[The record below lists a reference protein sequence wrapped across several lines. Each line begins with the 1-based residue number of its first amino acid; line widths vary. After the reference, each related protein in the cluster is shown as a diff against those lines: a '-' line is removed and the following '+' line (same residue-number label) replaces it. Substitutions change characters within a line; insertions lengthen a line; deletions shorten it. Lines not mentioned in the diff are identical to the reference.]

1 MKPINSSKAGLIME
15 AIKFEHVSFAYDN
28 GFVAVD
34 DISLTIDPGEKVAII
49 GQNGAGKTT
58 AVKMM
63 NGLLRPKSG
72 KIYVFGEE
80 TSKKTTATLSKK
92 VGYVFQNPGD
102 QIFNQTVYSEI
113 AYSLKYLKIDK
124 AEIERRV
131 IAAAKMCYL
140 SDELQTNPYDLP
152 FSIRKFV
159 TIASV
164 VAMDADVVILDEPTA
179 GQDLLG
185 LTYQKEIIEQLHQRG
200 KTVITISHDME
211 FVIENFDRILV
222 MADKKIVGDADKR
235 EIFWNFE
242 LLDKAALKQPVVAQ
256 LANRLE
262 MKRNIINIDDFVSE
276 YEK

>member
-1 MKPINSSKAGLIME
+1 ME

-34 DISLTIDPGEKVAII
+34 DISLTIEAGEKVAII

-58 AVKMM
+58 TVKMM

-72 KIYVFGEE
+72 KIFVFGEDA
-80 TSKKTTATLSKK
+80 SKKTTATLSKK

-124 AEIERRV
+124 EEIDRRV
-131 IAAAKMCYL
+131 NAAAKMCYL

-164 VAMDADVVILDEPTA
+164 VAMDADVVVLDEPTA

-185 LTYQKEIIEQLHQRG
+185 LTYQKEIIEQLHQIG

-222 MADKKIVGDADKR
+222 MADKKIIGDADKR

-256 LANRLE
+256 LANRLT
-262 MKRNIINIDDFVSE
+262 MKRNIININDFVSE

>member
-1 MKPINSSKAGLIME
+1 MD
-15 AIKFEHVSFAYDN
+15 AIRFEHVTFAYDN

-34 DISLTIDPGEKVAII
+34 DISLTIRSGEKVAII

-72 KIYVFGEE
+72 KIMVFGEDA
-80 TSKKTTATLSKK
+80 SKKTTATLSKK

-102 QIFNQTVYSEI
+102 QIFNQSVYSEI
-113 AYSLKYLKIDK
+113 AYSLRYLRMQQE
-124 AEIERRV
+124 EIERRV
-131 IAAAKMCYL
+131 TEAAQICHLA
-140 SDELQTNPYDLP
+140 DDLQTNPYDLP

-164 VAMDADVVILDEPTA
+164 VAMDADVGILDEPTA

-185 LTYQKEIIEQLHQRG
+185 LLYQKEIIERLHGSG

-211 FVIENFDRILV
+211 FVIENFDRIIV
-222 MADKKIVGDADKR
+222 MADKKIVGDAHKQ
-235 EIFWNFE
+235 EIFWDFE

-262 MKRNIINIDDFVSE
+262 MKRNIITIDDFVSE
-276 YEK
+276 YET

>member
-1 MKPINSSKAGLIME
+1 MD
-15 AIKFEHVSFAYDN
+15 AIRFEHVTFAYDN

-34 DISLTIDPGEKVAII
+34 DISLVIESGEKVAII

-58 AVKMM
+58 TVKMM

-72 KIYVFGEE
+72 KITIFGEDS
-80 TSKKTTATLSKK
+80 SKKTTATLSKK

-102 QIFNQTVYSEI
+102 QIFNQSVYSEI
-113 AYSLKYLKIDK
+113 AYSLKYLKMDK
-124 AEIERRV
+124 NEIERRV
-131 IAAAKMCYL
+131 TEAAQICHL
-140 SDELQTNPYDLP
+140 SDDLQTNPYDLP

-185 LTYQKEIIEQLHQRG
+185 LLYQREIIGHLHQLG

-211 FVIENFDRILV
+211 FVIENFDRIIV
-222 MADKKIVGDADKR
+222 MADKKIVGDANKR
-235 EIFWNFE
+235 DIFWDFE

-256 LANRLE
+256 LANRLG
-262 MKRNIINIDDFVSE
+262 MKRKIITMDDFVSE
-276 YEK
+276 YET

>member
-1 MKPINSSKAGLIME
+1 ME
-15 AIKFEHVSFAYDN
+15 AIKFEHVSFAYEH

-34 DISLTIDPGEKVAII
+34 DISFNIQSGEKVAII

-58 AVKMM
+58 TVKMM

-72 KIYVFGEE
+72 EITVFGDDA
-80 TSKKTTATLSKK
+80 SKKTTATLSKK

-102 QIFNQTVYSEI
+102 QIFNQTVYNEI
-113 AYSLKYLKIDK
+113 AYSLKYLKMDK
-124 AEIERRV
+124 TEVERRV
-131 IAAAKMCYL
+131 NSAAAMCYL

-164 VAMDADVVILDEPTA
+164 VAMNVDVVILDEPTA

-185 LTYQKEIIEQLHQRG
+185 LLHQKEIIEQLHQMG
-200 KTVITISHDME
+200 KTVVTISHDME
-211 FVIENFDRILV
+211 FVIDNFDRIIV
-222 MADKKIVGDADKR
+222 MADKKIVGDANKR
-235 EIFWNFE
+235 EIFWDFE
-242 LLDKAALKQPVVAQ
+242 LLDKAALKQPVVSQ
-256 LANRLE
+256 LAKRLE
-262 MKRNIINIDDFVSE
+262 LKRNIINIVDFVSE